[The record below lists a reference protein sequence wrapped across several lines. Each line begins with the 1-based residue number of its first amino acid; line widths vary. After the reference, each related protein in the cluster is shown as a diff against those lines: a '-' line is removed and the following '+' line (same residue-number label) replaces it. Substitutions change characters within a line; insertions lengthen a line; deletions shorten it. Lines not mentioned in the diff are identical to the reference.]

1 MALSA
6 AARSLEKVK
15 LGAAP
20 VANPNPVLPAV
31 PANAPAPPAAPA
43 AVAEANVKPPWRD
56 PKEKEGALDL
66 SGPVAKPNLV
76 GEEGATGEPN
86 WKVVRGEAPESAAGG
101 EKPPKA
107 GAAAAVP
114 GLANG
119 NPCAVQRSVLSSSL
133 SLCWLV

>member
-1 MALSA
+1 MHSSGPTARVSLSA
-6 AARSLEKVK
+6 TAGFGPAKLK

-43 AVAEANVKPPWRD
+43 AVAEPNLKTPGRD
-56 PKEKEGALDL
+56 PKANEGALDL

-76 GEEGATGEPN
+76 AEEGATGEPN
-86 WKVVRGEAPESAAGG
+86 WKVRGEALESAAGG
-101 EKPPKA
+101 EKPPKP

-114 GLANG
+114 GFAN
-119 NPCAVQRSVLSSSL
+119 
-133 SLCWLV
+133 